1 MDIRKIQYFINVAET
16 LNFSQASEQMHISR
30 QALSKQIQLL
40 ERELGAELLER
51 STTQM
56 AMTEVGAKVYHAFK
70 PLMRELEQ
78 NYDEVLAFIKYKR
91 ETLRIGYFSG
101 LSYHR
106 IIVPLLRWLG
116 QTAPQ
121 LRIEPFALESIES
134 VQQMLEEDGIDLAIY
149 PRFETCDW
157 GNKVCLCLRSCP
169 AQIVVSEN
177 HPWYRLEQITMEDVS
192 HGSLLRVREN
202 RPSTD
207 ERAFLPQMKTAE
219 RISVRNFDT
228 YMGLLWQ
235 GKAFGIV
242 DNTYSRREGNYK
254 LFDLPEPLQINAIT
268 VAAYKRLHPLRH
280 LLALMPEADF
290 DK

>member
-30 QALSKQIQLL
+30 QALSKQIRLL

-70 PLMRELEQ
+70 PLIRELEQ
-78 NYDEVLAFIKYKR
+78 NYDEVLAFAKYKK
-91 ETLRIGYFSG
+91 ETLRIGYYNG

-116 QTAPQ
+116 QAAPQ
-121 LRIEPFALESIES
+121 LRTEPCALESIES
-134 VQQMLEEDGIDLAIY
+134 VQQMLEEDRVDLAIY
-149 PRFETCDW
+149 PRFETYDW
-157 GNKVCLCLRSCP
+157 ENKVCLCLRSCP

-177 HPWYRLEQITMEDVS
+177 HPWYRLEQITAEDVS
-192 HGSLLRVREN
+192 HGSLLWVWEN
-202 RPSTD
+202 RPNTD
-207 ERAFLPQMKTAE
+207 DHVFLPQLQTAE
-219 RISVRNFDT
+219 RIPVRSFDT

-280 LLALMPEADF
+280 LLALVAEADF
-290 DK
+290 EE